1 MAERILLVDDDPMMR
16 TLATRMLAALGYAC
30 ETATDG
36 AMAAAR
42 LDEVGGNFR
51 AVITDLMMPGT
62 SGAKLLTILEERFP
76 RLPVVI
82 ATGDVVAADR
92 LSHSQRGRAVVVKP
106 FRLDELQAGLS
117 EALGEGAP

>member
-16 TLATRMLAALGYAC
+16 TLATRMLAVLGYVC
-30 ETATDG
+30 ETANDG
-36 AMAAAR
+36 SAAAER
-42 LDEVGGNFR
+42 LDQEGGGFR

-62 SGAKLLTILEERFP
+62 PGGQLLAFLEERFP
-76 RLPVVI
+76 RMPVVV

-92 LSHSQRGRAVVVKP
+92 LSHSKRRLAVVVKP

-117 EALGEGAP
+117 EALGEGTP

>member
-1 MAERILLVDDDPMMR
+1 MADRILLVDDDPMMR

-36 AMAAAR
+36 GAAAAR
-42 LDEVGGNFR
+42 LGEEGGGFR

-62 SGAKLLTILEERFP
+62 PGSKLLAFLEERFP
-76 RLPVVI
+76 QMPVVI

-92 LSHSQRGRAVVVKP
+92 LSRPQRGRAVVVKP

>member
-16 TLATRMLAALGYAC
+16 TLATRMLAALGYDC
-30 ETATDG
+30 ETANDG
-36 AMAAAR
+36 GAAAER
-42 LDEVGGNFR
+42 LGQHGGGFR

-62 SGAKLLTILEERFP
+62 PGGKLLAFLEERFP
-76 RLPVVI
+76 QMPVVV

-92 LSHSQRGRAVVVKP
+92 LSHSKQGRAVVVKP

-117 EALGEGAP
+117 EALGEGTP

>member
-1 MAERILLVDDDPMMR
+1 MMR
-16 TLATRMLAALGYAC
+16 TLATRMLAALGYVC

-36 AMAAAR
+36 GAAAER
-42 LDEVGGNFR
+42 LEKEGGGFR

-62 SGAKLLTILEERFP
+62 PGSKLLAFLEERYP
-76 RLPVVI
+76 KMPVVV

-92 LSHSQRGRAVVVKP
+92 LSHSTRGRAVVVKP

-117 EALGEGAP
+117 EALGEGTP

>member
-1 MAERILLVDDDPMMR
+1 MADRILLVDDDPMMR
-16 TLATRMLAALGYAC
+16 TLATRMLVALGYVC

-36 AMAAAR
+36 GAAEER
-42 LDEVGGNFR
+42 LNQEGCNFR

-62 SGAKLLTILEERFP
+62 PGSKLLTFLEERFP
-76 RLPVVI
+76 QMPVVI

-92 LSHSQRGRAVVVKP
+92 LSHSKRGRAVVVKP

-117 EALGEGAP
+117 EALGEGTP

>member
-30 ETATDG
+30 ETANDG
-36 AMAAAR
+36 RDAALR
-42 LDEVGGNFR
+42 LDQEGGRFR
-51 AVITDLMMPGT
+51 AVITDLMMPG
-62 SGAKLLTILEERFP
+62 SPGGKLLAFLEERFP
-76 RLPVVI
+76 HLPVVI

-92 LSHSQRGRAVVVKP
+92 LSRPQPGRAVVVKP
-106 FRLDELQAGLS
+106 FRLEELQAGLS